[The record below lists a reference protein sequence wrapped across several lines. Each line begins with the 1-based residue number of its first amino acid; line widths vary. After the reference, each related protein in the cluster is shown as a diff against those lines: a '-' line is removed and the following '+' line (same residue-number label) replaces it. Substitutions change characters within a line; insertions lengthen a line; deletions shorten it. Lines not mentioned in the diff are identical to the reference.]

1 MYLKRKLRT
10 CTTQIHKEK
19 NIIFEIFDFFS
30 KGGPF
35 DVKTDKRIFL
45 IFQKFWKKIP
55 QIRFMGPF
63 KHKKDQSQ

>member
-1 MYLKRKLRT
+1 MHNTDSQRK
-10 CTTQIHKEK
+10 K
-19 NIIFEIFDFFS
+19 NIIFEIFDLFQR
-30 KGGPF
+30 GGPF

>member
-30 KGGPF
+30 KGEPF
-35 DVKTDKRIFL
+35 DVKTAKNVFL
-45 IFQKFWKKIP
+45 IFQKFQKKNSTND
-55 QIRFMGPF
+55 FHGTF
-63 KHKKDQSQ
+63 